1 MILTKE
7 QYDFASAET
16 VCPDSSSA
24 GMKIFDRVESLDLPN
39 LPEDRDTIESTESVP
54 FGGLNFMEQTI
65 KALAPGLLKELLP
78 ELKLAYLYGSQT
90 DGTAT
95 PESDVDLAFLSC
107 LPIPSIQRFDIAQEL
122 TERFNLNVDLVDLRE
137 AGAVLKTE
145 IIMKGHQLVGTKLDA
160 DYFAMHVLRDYQD
173 YKYHVADI
181 EAKILQDIRS

>member
-1 MILTKE
+1 M
-7 QYDFASAET
+7 
-16 VCPDSSSA
+16 
-24 GMKIFDRVESLDLPN
+24 
-39 LPEDRDTIESTESVP
+39 PEIS
-54 FGGLNFMEQTI
+54 
-65 KALAPGLLKELLP
+65 
-78 ELKLAYLYGSQT
+78 LAYIFGSQV

-137 AGAVLKTE
+137 AGALLKTE

-160 DYFAMHVLRDYQD
+160 DYFALQVLRDYQD

-181 EAKILQDIRS
+181 EAQILQDIRT

>member
-1 MILTKE
+1 MI
-7 QYDFASAET
+7 A
-16 VCPDSSSA
+16 
-24 GMKIFDRVESLDLPN
+24 
-39 LPEDRDTIESTESVP
+39 
-54 FGGLNFMEQTI
+54 QTI
-65 KALAPGLLKELLP
+65 KNLAPGLLKELLP
-78 ELKLAYLYGSQT
+78 ELKLAYIFGSHA

-137 AGAVLKTE
+137 AGALLKTE
-145 IIMKGHQLVGTKLDA
+145 IIMKGRQLVGTKLDA

-181 EAKILQDIRS
+181 EAQILQDIRS

>member
-1 MILTKE
+1 
-7 QYDFASAET
+7 
-16 VCPDSSSA
+16 
-24 GMKIFDRVESLDLPN
+24 
-39 LPEDRDTIESTESVP
+39 
-54 FGGLNFMEQTI
+54 MEQTI

-137 AGAVLKTE
+137 AGALLKTE
-145 IIMKGHQLVGTKLDA
+145 IIMKGRQLVGTKLDA
-160 DYFAMHVLRDYQD
+160 DYFALHVLRDYQD

-181 EAKILQDIRS
+181 EAQILQDIRS

>member
-1 MILTKE
+1 MI
-7 QYDFASAET
+7 A
-16 VCPDSSSA
+16 
-24 GMKIFDRVESLDLPN
+24 
-39 LPEDRDTIESTESVP
+39 
-54 FGGLNFMEQTI
+54 QTI
-65 KALAPGLLKELLP
+65 KNLTPDLLKELLP

-122 TERFNLNVDLVDLRE
+122 SEHFNLNVDLVDLRE

-145 IIMKGHQLVGTKLDA
+145 IIMNGRQLVGTKLDA

-181 EAKILQDIRS
+181 EAQILQDIRT

>member
-1 MILTKE
+1 M
-7 QYDFASAET
+7 Q
-16 VCPDSSSA
+16 
-24 GMKIFDRVESLDLPN
+24 
-39 LPEDRDTIESTESVP
+39 
-54 FGGLNFMEQTI
+54 QTI

-160 DYFAMHVLRDYQD
+160 DYFEMHVLRDYQD
-173 YKYHVADI
+173 YVADI
-181 EAKILQDIRS
+181 EAQSLQDIRS

>member
-1 MILTKE
+1 MIAQDL
-7 QYDFASAET
+7 ET
-16 VCPDSSSA
+16 L
-24 GMKIFDRVESLDLPN
+24 ISLQLRE
-39 LPEDRDTIESTESVP
+39 LVPEIS
-54 FGGLNFMEQTI
+54 
-65 KALAPGLLKELLP
+65 
-78 ELKLAYLYGSQT
+78 LAYIFGSQV

-137 AGAVLKTE
+137 AGALLKTE

-160 DYFAMHVLRDYQD
+160 DYFALQVLRDYQD

-181 EAKILQDIRS
+181 EAQILQDIRS

>member
-1 MILTKE
+1 MIAQDL
-7 QYDFASAET
+7 ET
-16 VCPDSSSA
+16 LISRQLRELV
-24 GMKIFDRVESLDLPN
+24 
-39 LPEDRDTIESTESVP
+39 PEIS
-54 FGGLNFMEQTI
+54 
-65 KALAPGLLKELLP
+65 
-78 ELKLAYLYGSQT
+78 LAYIFGSQV

-137 AGAVLKTE
+137 AGALLKTE

-160 DYFAMHVLRDYQD
+160 DYFALQVLRDYQD

-181 EAKILQDIRS
+181 EAQILKDIRS